1 MAYPNVN
8 GERIIFGLDGGGSV
22 LVDFDGK
29 ELLRTEGYL
38 NWLYLRYGDAPSLC
52 ATTEYLSNEDGSGA
66 HSVWQVYSRD
76 GEDMFTV
83 DGIVI
88 QWDDRLLV
96 ADGDSYRLTDL
107 EGQDLIRLSRW
118 AAMDLPADS

>member
-1 MAYPNVN
+1 
-8 GERIIFGLDGGGSV
+8 
-22 LVDFDGK
+22 
-29 ELLRTEGYL
+29 
-38 NWLYLRYGDAPSLC
+38 
-52 ATTEYLSNEDGSGA
+52 
-66 HSVWQVYSRD
+66 
-76 GEDMFTV
+76 MFTV